1 MNTTIA
7 KKRINQVLRID
18 SIDSTDS
25 DFLATH
31 VPFRN
36 IVVSTKSGDQLEQ
49 SSKSEEEI
57 YKDIFNNEAT
67 KNEHQ
72 FVIVEGSS
80 GAGKSHFIRWLYA
93 MLSTKEE
100 KDDVVLLIR
109 RSDNTLKGTIRQLLE
124 IKEVKEISNKEAY
137 ERLVKA
143 NQAITE
149 GKFKSTIYHQFI
161 VEIEND
167 TNEVLGNIKRK
178 KLIALLNNSTFQER
192 LMAPGG
198 PIDRIYS
205 KITSSSG
212 VDLDLIAQFS
222 KADLTLDIDF
232 INQLDDADR
241 KAQDF
246 ANSLMEGDDEEFIQK
261 ITDYMNSFV
270 ETVIQTS
277 AGIEPGDFQQIFK
290 EIRQELKRKGKD
302 LILLVEDITS
312 FTGVNQALL
321 NALVTGHTGS
331 NAVDNLCKLIS
342 VVGTTTQYYNQFR
355 DNYRDRITKQITI
368 NDGVIGENKSDL
380 VQFVAKYLNAIS
392 LDSSSL
398 ETWVK
403 NGAYSEDMPVHEDK
417 EHDHWDKFKLASGK
431 QISLFPFTQNAIIN
445 LYNAMSNYKTPRYI
459 LRDIVEPAVN
469 EVLHDK
475 SSFPKFC
482 IGWRSSISEPV
493 ENKIASIVQSLP
505 INPEIKADYRKRLV
519 TFISFWTDKTLD
531 VTDNGC
537 VAGIKT
543 KIFFELDFADFI
555 TRLTNTAT
563 VKKASEPKPPVST
576 TAASASPSPAS
587 PLSISP
593 ASTINIT
600 DEIPVEPVTP
610 VQPVKAV
617 IKEQPVIDPKAQ
629 KEYNDFKSNVMAWH
643 HDGGNLL
650 KFHRI
655 RDVIIDFV
663 FDSINWQQEGVPLDS
678 IYKFKNAAGTVVK
691 LLGFE
696 RQDQA
701 LDKCL
706 IVFPATYETY
716 QLLLCFGKW
725 LHLGNKSWNFPDSA
739 SAIYFATSWLQRNK
753 ERFVTTVK
761 NLDKGNSIPAYVK
774 AAMIQK
780 VYKHIINGVIGNVKL
795 NQLGDE
801 TFLNADTPK
810 NETFKFSA
818 GHSQAWYDLQR
829 YIYNE
834 SVSTEAY
841 TASVRYFNLIQG
853 VMINSDNF
861 MLNYTLYQSA
871 LKEIRKSG
879 YKIEEADFNETENK
893 VKEKRE
899 IIEFTISVLSK
910 IHRVVQE
917 ETELARS
924 TAMEILSFFE
934 NIDIEDELEASDI
947 RDLINDIQCFYS
959 RCFSVGVNI
968 SIVDDAKLK
977 KLKESAS
984 DIAKAMLILQ
994 KDFSYEEDISVLYAF
1009 SSNPIG
1015 AVKPLLD
1022 MLRKA
1027 SGDIDTVFDQK
1038 KNEKESLTRKGN
1050 WNDSVDPRFKERQD
1064 AFDSLLAELKEV

>member
-1 MNTTIA
+1 MNTAIA
-7 KKRINQVLRID
+7 KRRISQVLRVD

-31 VPFRN
+31 VPFRK
-36 IVVSTKSGDQLEQ
+36 IVVATKSGDQFEETY
-49 SSKSEEEI
+49 KSEEDI
-57 YKDIFNNEAT
+57 YRDIFNNDLT
-67 KNEHQ
+67 RNEHQ

-93 MLSTKEE
+93 MLSAKEE
-100 KDDVVLLIR
+100 NDDVVLLIR

-149 GKFKSTIYHQFI
+149 SKFKSTIYHQFI

-167 TNEVLGNIKRK
+167 TSEVLGNIKRK

-192 LMAPGG
+192 LMAAGG

-212 VDLDLIAQFS
+212 VDLDLIAQFY

-246 ANSLMEGDDEEFIQK
+246 ANSLMEGDDDEFIEK
-261 ITDYMNSFV
+261 ITAYMNSFV

-290 EIRQELKRKGKD
+290 EIRQEIKRKGKN

-392 LDSSSL
+392 LDSETL
-398 ETWVK
+398 DTWVK

-417 EHDHWDKFKLASGK
+417 DHDHWDKFKLASGK
-431 QISLFPFTQNAIIN
+431 QISLFPFTQNAVIN
-445 LYNAMSNYKTPRYI
+445 LYEAMSDHKTPRYI

-469 EVLHDK
+469 EVLHDI

-482 IGWRSSISEPV
+482 LGWHSSLPESV
-493 ENKIASIVQSLP
+493 ENRIGNIVQSTQIAQEL
-505 INPEIKADYRKRLV
+505 KADYRKRLV
-519 TFISFWTDKTLD
+519 AFMSFWTNKTLD
-531 VTDNGC
+531 VTSNGC
-537 VAGIKT
+537 IAGIKT
-543 KIFFELDFADFI
+543 KIFFELDFGEFVSK
-555 TRLTNTAT
+555 LTSTAT
-563 VKKASEPKPPVST
+563 VRKVADPVPDSDKT
-576 TAASASPSPAS
+576 SVSQPT
-587 PLSISP
+587 
-593 ASTINIT
+593 N
-600 DEIPVEPVTP
+600 DEVVEVTVEPV
-610 VQPVKAV
+610 QPFKPIV
-617 IKEQPVIDPKAQ
+617 KEQPKIDPKNQ
-629 KEYNDFKSNVMAWH
+629 KDYDSFRANVISWH
-643 HDGGNLL
+643 RDGGNLIR
-650 KFHRI
+650 FVPI
-655 RDVIIDFV
+655 RDQISNFV
-663 FDSINWQQEGVPLDS
+663 YDAINWQQEGIPLDS
-678 IYKFKNAAGTVVK
+678 KNRFKDSIGGRLV
-691 LLGFE
+691 GFE

-701 LDKCL
+701 LDRCI
-706 IVFPATYETY
+706 IVFEDTDETY

-725 LHLGNKSWNFPDSA
+725 LYLGNKSWNFPDSA
-739 SAIYFATSWLQRNK
+739 SAVYFATSWLQRNK
-753 ERFVTTVK
+753 DKFVSVIK
-761 NLDKGNSIPAYVK
+761 NVDKGSAVPAYIK
-774 AAMIQK
+774 AAMIEK
-780 VYKHIINGVIGNVKL
+780 VYKLIINGRIGETKL

-801 TFLNADTPK
+801 IFLNTDTPK
-810 NETFKFSA
+810 NDSYEFSA
-818 GHSQAWYDLQR
+818 GHSQAWYELHQFIFNDPKTPD
-829 YIYNE
+829 
-834 SVSTEAY
+834 SY

-853 VMINSDNF
+853 VTINTDNYV
-861 MLNYTLYQSA
+861 LNYSLYQAA
-871 LKEIRKSG
+871 LKEVHKSG
-879 YKIEEADFNETENK
+879 YVLDENDINDTEK
-893 VKEKRE
+893 AVKDKRE
-899 IIEFTISVLSK
+899 IFELAQKVLSK
-910 IHRVVQE
+910 VHRVVEE
-917 ETELARS
+917 ETALARKN
-924 TAMEILSFFE
+924 AVDILDYFE

-947 RDLINDIQCFYS
+947 RDLVNEIQSFYQ
-959 RCFSVGVNI
+959 RCFAVGINI
-968 SIVDDAKLK
+968 SIIDDAQIK
-977 KLKESAS
+977 KIKDSAS
-984 DIAKAMLILQ
+984 AIAKAMLILQ
-994 KDFSYEEDISVLYAF
+994 KDYSGEDDISVLYAF

-1015 AVKPLLD
+1015 VVLPFLE

-1027 SGDIDTVFDQK
+1027 NKDIDTAYEQMQ
-1038 KNEKESLTRKGN
+1038 NEKEALTRKGI
-1050 WNDSVDPRFKERQD
+1050 WNDNIDERFGQQQE
-1064 AFDSLLAELKEV
+1064 AFEVLCTEMQEV

>member
-1 MNTTIA
+1 MNTAIA
-7 KKRINQVLRID
+7 KKRISQVLRVD

-31 VPFRN
+31 VPFRK
-36 IVVSTKSGDQLEQ
+36 IVVATKSGDQFEE
-49 SSKSEEEI
+49 SYKSEEDI
-57 YKDIFNNEAT
+57 YRDIFNNNLT
-67 KNEHQ
+67 RNEHQ

-93 MLSTKEE
+93 MLSAKEE

-149 GKFKSTIYHQFI
+149 SKFKSTIYHQFI

-167 TNEVLGNIKRK
+167 TSEVLGNIKRK
-178 KLIALLNNSTFQER
+178 KLIALLNNSAFQER
-192 LMAPGG
+192 LMAAGG

-246 ANSLMEGDDEEFIQK
+246 ANSLMEGDDDEFIEK
-261 ITDYMNSFV
+261 ITAYMNSFV

-290 EIRQELKRKGKD
+290 EIRQEIKRKGKN

-392 LDSSSL
+392 LDSETL
-398 ETWVK
+398 DTWVK

-417 EHDHWDKFKLASGK
+417 DHDHWDKFKLASGK
-431 QISLFPFTQNAIIN
+431 QISLFPFTQNAVIN
-445 LYNAMSNYKTPRYI
+445 LYEAMSDHKTPRYI

-469 EVLHDK
+469 EVLHDI

-482 IGWRSSISEPV
+482 LGWHSSLPESV
-493 ENKIASIVQSLP
+493 ENRIGNIVQSTQIAQEL
-505 INPEIKADYRKRLV
+505 KADYRKRLV
-519 TFISFWTDKTLD
+519 AFMSFWTNKTLD
-531 VTDNGC
+531 VTSNGC
-537 VAGIKT
+537 IAGIKT
-543 KIFFELDFADFI
+543 KIFFELDFGEFVSKL
-555 TRLTNTAT
+555 TRTAT
-563 VKKASEPKPPVST
+563 VRKVADPVPVPDKTSVSQPT
-576 TAASASPSPAS
+576 
-587 PLSISP
+587 
-593 ASTINIT
+593 N
-600 DEIPVEPVTP
+600 DEVVEVTVEP
-610 VQPVKAV
+610 VQPVKPIV
-617 IKEQPVIDPKAQ
+617 KEQPKIDPKNQ
-629 KEYNDFKSNVMAWH
+629 KDYDSFRANVISWH
-643 HDGGNLL
+643 RDGGNLIR
-650 KFHRI
+650 FVPI
-655 RDVIIDFV
+655 RDQISNFV
-663 FDSINWQQEGVPLDS
+663 YDAINWQQEGIPLDS
-678 IYKFKNAAGTVVK
+678 RNRFKDSIGGRLV
-691 LLGFE
+691 GFE

-701 LDKCL
+701 LDRC
-706 IVFPATYETY
+706 IVVFEDTDETY

-725 LHLGNKSWNFPDSA
+725 LYLGNKSWNFPDSA

-753 ERFVTTVK
+753 DKFVNAIRNV
-761 NLDKGNSIPAYVK
+761 DKGSAVPAYIK
-774 AAMIQK
+774 AAMIEK
-780 VYKHIINGVIGNVKL
+780 VYKLIINGRIGETKL
-795 NQLGDE
+795 NQLGDDV
-801 TFLNADTPK
+801 FLSTDTPK
-810 NETFKFSA
+810 NSSYEFST
-818 GHSQAWYDLQR
+818 GHSQAWYELHQF
-829 YIYNE
+829 IYNDTKTPD
-834 SVSTEAY
+834 SY

-853 VMINSDNF
+853 VTINTDNYV
-861 MLNYTLYQSA
+861 LNYPLYQAA
-871 LKEIRKSG
+871 LKEVRKSG
-879 YKIEEADFNETENK
+879 YVLDENDINDTEK
-893 VKEKRE
+893 AVKDKRE
-899 IIEFTISVLSK
+899 IFELAQKVLSK
-910 IHRVVQE
+910 VHRVVEE
-917 ETELARS
+917 ETALARKN
-924 TAMEILSFFE
+924 AVDILSYFE

-947 RDLINDIQCFYS
+947 RDLINEIQNFYQ
-959 RCFSVGVNI
+959 RCFAVGINI
-968 SIVDDAKLK
+968 SIIDDVQIK
-977 KLKESAS
+977 KIKDSAS
-984 DIAKAMLILQ
+984 ALAKAMLILQ
-994 KDFSYEEDISVLYAF
+994 KDYSGEDDISVLYAF

-1015 AVKPLLD
+1015 VVLPFLE

-1027 SGDIDTVFDQK
+1027 NKDIDTVYEQMQ
-1038 KNEKESLTRKGN
+1038 NEKEALTRKGI
-1050 WNDSVDPRFKERQD
+1050 WNDNIDERFGQQQE
-1064 AFDSLLAELKEV
+1064 AFEVLCTEMQEV

>member
-1 MNTTIA
+1 MNTAIA
-7 KKRINQVLRID
+7 KKRISQVLRID

-31 VPFRN
+31 VPFRK
-36 IVVSTKSGDQLEQ
+36 IVVATKSGNQFDETY
-49 SSKSEEEI
+49 KSEEDI
-57 YKDIFNNEAT
+57 YRDIFNNELT
-67 KNEHQ
+67 RNDHQ

-93 MLSTKEE
+93 MLSAKEE

-149 GKFKSTIYHQFI
+149 SKFKSTIYHQFI

-167 TNEVLGNIKRK
+167 TSEVLGNIKRK

-192 LMAPGG
+192 LMAAGG

-205 KITSSSG
+205 KITSSSS

-222 KADLTLDIDF
+222 QADLTLDIDF

-246 ANSLMEGDDEEFIQK
+246 ANSLMEGDDDEFIEK
-261 ITDYMNSFV
+261 ITTYMNSFV

-290 EIRQELKRKGKD
+290 EIRQEIKRKGKN

-392 LDSSSL
+392 LDSETL
-398 ETWVK
+398 DTWVK

-417 EHDHWDKFKLASGK
+417 DHDHWDKFKLASGK
-431 QISLFPFTQNAIIN
+431 QISLFPFTQNAVIN
-445 LYNAMSNYKTPRYI
+445 LYEAMSEHKTPRYI

-469 EVLHDK
+469 EVLHDI

-482 IGWRSSISEPV
+482 LGWHSSLPESIENRIG
-493 ENKIASIVQSLP
+493 NIVQSTQ
-505 INPEIKADYRKRLV
+505 IAPELKADYRKRLV
-519 TFISFWTDKTLD
+519 AFMSFWTNKTLD
-531 VTDNGC
+531 VTSNGC
-537 VAGIKT
+537 IAGIKT
-543 KIFFELDFADFI
+543 KIFFELDFGEFVSK
-555 TRLTNTAT
+555 LTSTAT
-563 VKKASEPKPPVST
+563 VKKVPEPTSVSVK
-576 TAASASPSPAS
+576 ASPAQTPV
-587 PLSISP
+587 
-593 ASTINIT
+593 NEVV
-600 DEIPVEPVTP
+600 EIVVEPEIP
-610 VQPVKAV
+610 VQPVKPIV
-617 IKEQPVIDPKAQ
+617 KEQPKIDPKNQ
-629 KEYNDFKSNVMAWH
+629 KDYDSFRANVIAWH
-643 HDGGNLL
+643 RDGGNLIR
-650 KFHRI
+650 FVPI
-655 RDVIIDFV
+655 RDQISNFV
-663 FDSINWQQEGVPLDS
+663 YDAINWQQEGIPLDS
-678 IYKFKNAAGTVVK
+678 RNRFKDSIGGRLV
-691 LLGFE
+691 GFE

-701 LDKCL
+701 LDRC
-706 IVFPATYETY
+706 IVVFEDIDETY

-725 LHLGNKSWNFPDSA
+725 LYLGNKSWNFPDSA
-739 SAIYFATSWLQRNK
+739 SAVYFATSWLQRNK
-753 ERFVTTVK
+753 VKFVNAIK
-761 NLDKGNSIPAYVK
+761 NVDKGAAVPAYIK
-774 AAMIQK
+774 AAMIEK
-780 VYKHIINGVIGNVKL
+780 VYKLILNGRIGETRL
-795 NQLGDE
+795 NHLGDE
-801 TFLNADTPK
+801 TFLSIDTPK
-810 NETFKFSA
+810 NGTFEFSQ
-818 GHSQAWYDLQR
+818 GHSQAWYELHQFM
-829 YIYNE
+829 YNE
-834 SVSTEAY
+834 PKAPDSY

-853 VMINSDNF
+853 VTINTDNYV
-861 MLNYTLYQSA
+861 LNYPLYQAA

-879 YKIEEADFNETENK
+879 YVLDDEDINDTEK
-893 VKEKRE
+893 AVKDKRE
-899 IIEFTISVLSK
+899 IFELAQKVLAK
-910 IHRVVQE
+910 VHRVVEE
-917 ETELARS
+917 ETALARKN
-924 TAMEILSFFE
+924 AVDILSYFE

-947 RDLINDIQCFYS
+947 RDLINDIQGFYQ
-959 RCFSVGVNI
+959 RCFAVGINI
-968 SIVDDAKLK
+968 SIIDDAKLK
-977 KLKESAS
+977 KLKDSAS
-984 DIAKAMLILQ
+984 DIANAMLVLQ
-994 KDFSYEEDISVLYAF
+994 KDYSDEDDISVLYAF

-1015 AVKPLLD
+1015 VVLPFLE
-1022 MLRKA
+1022 MLKKA
-1027 SGDIDTVFDQK
+1027 NKDIETAYDQMN
-1038 KNEKESLTRKGN
+1038 NEKETLTRKGN
-1050 WNDSVDPRFKERQD
+1050 WNDNVDPRFEQQQE
-1064 AFDSLLAELKEV
+1064 AFDSLYAELKEV

>member
-1 MNTTIA
+1 MNTAIA
-7 KKRINQVLRID
+7 KKRISQVLRVD

-31 VPFRN
+31 VPFRK
-36 IVVSTKSGDQLEQ
+36 IVVATKSGDQFEE
-49 SSKSEEEI
+49 SYKSEEDI
-57 YKDIFNNEAT
+57 YRDIFNNDLT
-67 KNEHQ
+67 RNEHQ

-93 MLSTKEE
+93 MLSAKEE

-149 GKFKSTIYHQFI
+149 SKFKSTIYHQFI

-167 TNEVLGNIKRK
+167 TSEVLGNIKRK
-178 KLIALLNNSTFQER
+178 KLIALLNNSVFQER
-192 LMAPGG
+192 LMATGG

-246 ANSLMEGDDEEFIQK
+246 ANSLMEGDDDEFIEK
-261 ITDYMNSFV
+261 ITAYMNSFV

-290 EIRQELKRKGKD
+290 EIRQEIKRKGKN

-392 LDSSSL
+392 LDSETL
-398 ETWVK
+398 DTWVK

-417 EHDHWDKFKLASGK
+417 DHDHWDKFKLASGK
-431 QISLFPFTQNAIIN
+431 QISLFPFTQNAVIN
-445 LYNAMSNYKTPRYI
+445 LYEAMSDHKTPRYI

-469 EVLHDK
+469 EVLHDI

-482 IGWRSSISEPV
+482 LGWHSSLPESV
-493 ENKIASIVQSLP
+493 ENRIGNIVQSTQIAQEL
-505 INPEIKADYRKRLV
+505 KADYRKRLV
-519 TFISFWTDKTLD
+519 AFMSFWTNKTLD
-531 VTDNGC
+531 VTSNGC
-537 VAGIKT
+537 IAGIKT
-543 KIFFELDFADFI
+543 KIFFELDFGEFVSK
-555 TRLTNTAT
+555 LTSTAT
-563 VKKASEPKPPVST
+563 VRKVVDPVPVPNKTSVSQPT
-576 TAASASPSPAS
+576 
-587 PLSISP
+587 
-593 ASTINIT
+593 N
-600 DEIPVEPVTP
+600 DEVVEVTVEPV
-610 VQPVKAV
+610 QPFKPIV
-617 IKEQPVIDPKAQ
+617 KEQPKIDPKNQ
-629 KEYNDFKSNVMAWH
+629 KDYDSFRANVISWH
-643 HDGGNLL
+643 RDGGNLIR
-650 KFHRI
+650 FVPI
-655 RDVIIDFV
+655 RDQISNFV
-663 FDSINWQQEGVPLDS
+663 YDAINWQQEGIPLDS
-678 IYKFKNAAGTVVK
+678 RNRFKDSIGGRLV
-691 LLGFE
+691 GFE

-701 LDKCL
+701 LDRC
-706 IVFPATYETY
+706 IVVFEDTDETY

-725 LHLGNKSWNFPDSA
+725 LYLGNKSWNFPDSA

-753 ERFVTTVK
+753 DKFVNAIRNV
-761 NLDKGNSIPAYVK
+761 DKGSAVPAYIK
-774 AAMIQK
+774 AAMIEK
-780 VYKHIINGVIGNVKL
+780 VYKLIINGRIGETKL
-795 NQLGDE
+795 NQLGDDV
-801 TFLNADTPK
+801 FLSTDTPK
-810 NETFKFSA
+810 NSSYEFST
-818 GHSQAWYDLQR
+818 GHSQAWYELHQF
-829 YIYNE
+829 IYNDTKTPD
-834 SVSTEAY
+834 SY

-853 VMINSDNF
+853 VTINTDNYV
-861 MLNYTLYQSA
+861 LNYPLYQAA
-871 LKEIRKSG
+871 LKEVRKSG
-879 YKIEEADFNETENK
+879 YVLDENDINDTEK
-893 VKEKRE
+893 AVKDKRE
-899 IIEFTISVLSK
+899 IFELAQKVLSK
-910 IHRVVQE
+910 VHRVVEE
-917 ETELARS
+917 ETALARKN
-924 TAMEILSFFE
+924 AVDILSYFE

-947 RDLINDIQCFYS
+947 RDLINEIQNFYQ
-959 RCFSVGVNI
+959 RCFAVGINI
-968 SIVDDAKLK
+968 SIIDDVQIK
-977 KLKESAS
+977 KIKDSAS
-984 DIAKAMLILQ
+984 AIAKAMLILQ
-994 KDFSYEEDISVLYAF
+994 KDYSGEDDISVLYAF

-1015 AVKPLLD
+1015 VVLPFLE
-1022 MLRKA
+1022 MLKKA
-1027 SGDIDTVFDQK
+1027 NKDIETAYDQMN
-1038 KNEKESLTRKGN
+1038 NETETLTRKGN
-1050 WNDSVDPRFKERQD
+1050 WNDNVDPRFEQQQE
-1064 AFDSLLAELKEV
+1064 AFDSLYAELKEV

>member
-1 MNTTIA
+1 MNTAIA
-7 KKRINQVLRID
+7 KKRISQVLRVD
-18 SIDSTDS
+18 SIDCTDS

-31 VPFRN
+31 VPFRK
-36 IVVSTKSGDQLEQ
+36 IVVATKSGDQFEE
-49 SSKSEEEI
+49 SYKSEEDI
-57 YKDIFNNEAT
+57 YRDIFNNDLT
-67 KNEHQ
+67 RNEHQ

-93 MLSTKEE
+93 MLSAKEE

-149 GKFKSTIYHQFI
+149 SKFKSTIYHQFI

-167 TNEVLGNIKRK
+167 TSEVLGNIKRK
-178 KLIALLNNSTFQER
+178 KLIALLNNSAFQER
-192 LMAPGG
+192 LMAAGG

-246 ANSLMEGDDEEFIQK
+246 ANSLMEGDDDEFIEK
-261 ITDYMNSFV
+261 ITAYMNSFV

-290 EIRQELKRKGKD
+290 EIRQEIKRKGKN

-368 NDGVIGENKSDL
+368 NDGIIGENKSDL

-392 LDSSSL
+392 LDSETL
-398 ETWVK
+398 DTWVK

-417 EHDHWDKFKLASGK
+417 DHDHWDKFKLASGK
-431 QISLFPFTQNAIIN
+431 QISLFPFTQNAVIN
-445 LYNAMSNYKTPRYI
+445 LYEAMSDHKTPRYI

-469 EVLHDK
+469 EVLHDI

-482 IGWRSSISEPV
+482 LGWHSSLPESV
-493 ENKIASIVQSLP
+493 ENRIGNIVQSTQIAQEL
-505 INPEIKADYRKRLV
+505 KADYRKRLV
-519 TFISFWTDKTLD
+519 AFMSFWTNKTLD
-531 VTDNGC
+531 VTSNSC
-537 VAGIKT
+537 IAGIKT
-543 KIFFELDFADFI
+543 KIFFELDFGEFVSK
-555 TRLTNTAT
+555 LTSTAT
-563 VKKASEPKPPVST
+563 VRKVADPVPVPDKTSVSQPT
-576 TAASASPSPAS
+576 
-587 PLSISP
+587 
-593 ASTINIT
+593 N
-600 DEIPVEPVTP
+600 DEVVEVTVEPV
-610 VQPVKAV
+610 QPFKPIV
-617 IKEQPVIDPKAQ
+617 KEQPKIDPKNQ
-629 KEYNDFKSNVMAWH
+629 KDYDSFRANVISWH
-643 HDGGNLL
+643 RDGGNLIR
-650 KFHRI
+650 FVPI
-655 RDVIIDFV
+655 RDQISNFV
-663 FDSINWQQEGVPLDS
+663 YDAINWQQEGIPLDS
-678 IYKFKNAAGTVVK
+678 RNRFKESIGGRLV
-691 LLGFE
+691 GFE

-701 LDKCL
+701 LDRC
-706 IVFPATYETY
+706 IVVFEDTDETY

-725 LHLGNKSWNFPDSA
+725 LYLGNKSWNFPDSA

-753 ERFVTTVK
+753 DKFVNAIRNV
-761 NLDKGNSIPAYVK
+761 DKGSAVPAYIK
-774 AAMIQK
+774 AAMIEK
-780 VYKHIINGVIGNVKL
+780 VYKLIINGRIGETKL
-795 NQLGDE
+795 NQLGDDV
-801 TFLNADTPK
+801 FLSTDTPK
-810 NETFKFSA
+810 NSSYEFST
-818 GHSQAWYDLQR
+818 GHSQAWYELHQF
-829 YIYNE
+829 IYNDTKTPD
-834 SVSTEAY
+834 SY

-853 VMINSDNF
+853 VTINTDNYV
-861 MLNYTLYQSA
+861 LNYPLYQAA
-871 LKEIRKSG
+871 LKEVRKSG
-879 YKIEEADFNETENK
+879 YVLDENDINDTEK
-893 VKEKRE
+893 AVKDKRE
-899 IIEFTISVLSK
+899 IFELAQKVLSK
-910 IHRVVQE
+910 VHRVVEE
-917 ETELARS
+917 ETALARKN
-924 TAMEILSFFE
+924 AVDILSYFE

-947 RDLINDIQCFYS
+947 RDIINEIQSFYQ
-959 RCFSVGVNI
+959 RCFAVGINI
-968 SIVDDAKLK
+968 SIIDDAQIK
-977 KLKESAS
+977 KIKDSAS
-984 DIAKAMLILQ
+984 AIAKAMLILQ
-994 KDFSYEEDISVLYAF
+994 KDYSDEDDISVLYAF

-1015 AVKPLLD
+1015 VVLPFLE

-1027 SGDIDTVFDQK
+1027 NKDIDTAYEQMQ
-1038 KNEKESLTRKGN
+1038 NEKESLTRKGN
-1050 WNDSVDPRFKERQD
+1050 WNDNVDPRFEQQQE
-1064 AFDSLLAELKEV
+1064 AFEALYAEIKEV

>member
-1 MNTTIA
+1 MNTAIA
-7 KKRINQVLRID
+7 KKRISQVLRVD

-31 VPFRN
+31 VPFRK
-36 IVVSTKSGDQLEQ
+36 IVVATKSGDQFEE
-49 SSKSEEEI
+49 SYKSEEDI
-57 YKDIFNNEAT
+57 YRDIFNNNLT
-67 KNEHQ
+67 RNEHQ

-93 MLSTKEE
+93 MLSAKEE

-149 GKFKSTIYHQFI
+149 SKFKSTIYHQFI

-167 TNEVLGNIKRK
+167 TSEVLGNIKRK
-178 KLIALLNNSTFQER
+178 KLIALLNNSAFQER
-192 LMAPGG
+192 LMAAGG

-246 ANSLMEGDDEEFIQK
+246 ANSLMEGDDDEFIEK
-261 ITDYMNSFV
+261 ITAYMNSFV

-290 EIRQELKRKGKD
+290 EIRQEIKRKGKN

-392 LDSSSL
+392 LDSETL
-398 ETWVK
+398 DTWVK

-417 EHDHWDKFKLASGK
+417 DHDHWDKFKLASGK
-431 QISLFPFTQNAIIN
+431 QISLFPFTQNAVIN
-445 LYNAMSNYKTPRYI
+445 LYEAMSDHKTPRYI

-469 EVLHDK
+469 EVLHDI

-482 IGWRSSISEPV
+482 LGWHSSLPESV
-493 ENKIASIVQSLP
+493 ENRIGNIVQSTQIAQEL
-505 INPEIKADYRKRLV
+505 KADYRKRLV
-519 TFISFWTDKTLD
+519 AFMSFWTNKTLD
-531 VTDNGC
+531 VTSNGC
-537 VAGIKT
+537 IAGIKT
-543 KIFFELDFADFI
+543 KIFFELDFGEFVSKL
-555 TRLTNTAT
+555 TRTAT
-563 VKKASEPKPPVST
+563 IRKVADPVPVPDKTSV
-576 TAASASPSPAS
+576 SQPM
-587 PLSISP
+587 
-593 ASTINIT
+593 N
-600 DEIPVEPVTP
+600 DEVVEVTVEP
-610 VQPVKAV
+610 VQPVKPIV
-617 IKEQPVIDPKAQ
+617 KEQPKIDPKNQ
-629 KEYNDFKSNVMAWH
+629 KDYDSFRANVISWH
-643 HDGGNLL
+643 RDGGNLIR
-650 KFHRI
+650 FVPI
-655 RDVIIDFV
+655 RDQISNFV
-663 FDSINWQQEGVPLDS
+663 YDAINWQQEGIPLDS
-678 IYKFKNAAGTVVK
+678 RNRFKDSIGGRLV
-691 LLGFE
+691 GFE

-701 LDKCL
+701 LDRC
-706 IVFPATYETY
+706 IVVFEDTEETY

-725 LHLGNKSWNFPDSA
+725 LYLGNKSWNFPDSA

-753 ERFVTTVK
+753 DKFVNAIRNV
-761 NLDKGNSIPAYVK
+761 DKGSAVPAYIK
-774 AAMIQK
+774 AAMIEK
-780 VYKHIINGVIGNVKL
+780 VYKLIINGRIGETKL
-795 NQLGDE
+795 NQLGDDV
-801 TFLNADTPK
+801 FLSTDTPK
-810 NETFKFSA
+810 NSSYEFST
-818 GHSQAWYDLQR
+818 GHSQAWYELHQF
-829 YIYNE
+829 IYNDTKTPD
-834 SVSTEAY
+834 SY

-853 VMINSDNF
+853 VTINTDNYV
-861 MLNYTLYQSA
+861 LNYPLYQAA
-871 LKEIRKSG
+871 LKEVRKSG
-879 YKIEEADFNETENK
+879 YVLDENDINNTEK
-893 VKEKRE
+893 AVKDKRE
-899 IIEFTISVLSK
+899 IFELAQKVLSK
-910 IHRVVQE
+910 VHRVVEE
-917 ETELARS
+917 ETALARKN
-924 TAMEILSFFE
+924 AVDILSYFE

-947 RDLINDIQCFYS
+947 RDLINEIQNFYQ
-959 RCFSVGVNI
+959 RCFAVGINI
-968 SIVDDAKLK
+968 SIIDDVQIK
-977 KLKESAS
+977 KIKDSAS
-984 DIAKAMLILQ
+984 ALAKAMLILQ
-994 KDFSYEEDISVLYAF
+994 KDYSGEDDISVLYAF

-1015 AVKPLLD
+1015 VVLPFLE

-1027 SGDIDTVFDQK
+1027 NKDIDTAYEQMQ
-1038 KNEKESLTRKGN
+1038 NEKEALTRKGI
-1050 WNDSVDPRFKERQD
+1050 WNDNIDERFGQQQE
-1064 AFDSLLAELKEV
+1064 AFEVLCTEMQEV

>member
-1 MNTTIA
+1 MNTAIA
-7 KKRINQVLRID
+7 KKRVSQVLRID

-31 VPFRN
+31 VPFRK
-36 IVVSTKSGDQLEQ
+36 IVVGTNSGDKFEEAY
-49 SSKSEEEI
+49 KSEEDI
-57 YKDIFNNEAT
+57 FKDIFNNELT
-67 KNEHQ
+67 HNEHQ

-80 GAGKSHFIRWLYA
+80 GAGKSHFIRWIYA
-93 MLSTKEE
+93 MLSAKEE
-100 KDDVVLLIR
+100 DEDVVLLIR

-149 GKFKSTIYHQFI
+149 SKFKSTIYHQFI

-167 TNEVLGNIKRK
+167 TSEVLGNIKRK

-192 LMAPGG
+192 LMAAGG

-205 KITSSSG
+205 KITNSSS
-212 VDLDLIAQFS
+212 VDLDVIAQFS

-232 INQLDDADR
+232 INQLEDADR

-290 EIRQELKRKGKD
+290 EIRQELKRKGKN

-368 NDGVIGENKSDL
+368 HDGVIGDNKSDL
-380 VQFVAKYLNAIS
+380 IQFVAKYLNAIS
-392 LDSSSL
+392 LSSEDL
-398 ETWVK
+398 DEWVR
-403 NGAYSEDMPVHEDK
+403 NGAYSEDMPVHEDS
-417 EHDHWDKFKLASGK
+417 EHNHWDKFKLASGK

-445 LYNAMSNYKTPRYI
+445 LYDAMSDHKTPRYI

-469 EVLHDK
+469 EALHDI

-482 IGWRSSISEPV
+482 LGWRSSLPESV
-493 ENKIASIVQSLP
+493 ENRIGNIVQSTQ
-505 INPEIKADYRKRLV
+505 IAQEQKADYRKRLV
-519 TFISFWTDKTLD
+519 AFMSFWTDKTLD
-531 VTDNGC
+531 VTSNGC
-537 VAGIKT
+537 IAGINT
-543 KIFFELDFADFI
+543 KIFFELDFGDFVSK
-555 TRLTNTAT
+555 LSSTAT
-563 VKKASEPKPPVST
+563 VKNVKVP
-576 TAASASPSPAS
+576 
-587 PLSISP
+587 
-593 ASTINIT
+593 
-600 DEIPVEPVTP
+600 TP
-610 VQPVKAV
+610 VQCKTSPAQTTDNGAV
-617 IKEQPVIDPKAQ
+617 EVTIEPEPKIQPSKTIVKEQPKIDPKNQ
-629 KEYNDFKSNVMAWH
+629 KEYDSFRANVIAWH
-643 HDGGNLL
+643 RDGGNLL

-678 IYKFKNAAGTVVK
+678 IVKFKNAAGTVVK

-701 LDKCL
+701 LNKCL

-753 ERFVTTVK
+753 EQFVATVK
-761 NLDKGNSIPAYVK
+761 NIDKGNIIPAYVK
-774 AAMIQK
+774 AAMVQQ
-780 VYKHIINGVIGNVKL
+780 VYKLIINGRIGNVKL
-795 NQLGDE
+795 SQLGDE

-810 NETFKFSA
+810 NSTFEFST
-818 GHSQAWYDLQR
+818 GHSQAWYDLHNF
-829 YIYNE
+829 IYNE
-834 SVSTEAY
+834 DVSAEAY

-853 VMINSDNF
+853 LVINTGSYV
-861 MLNYTLYQSA
+861 LNYTLYQAA
-871 LKEIRKSG
+871 LKEIHRSG
-879 YKIEEADFNETENK
+879 YVLNDNDLNDTEK
-893 VKEKRE
+893 AVKDKRE
-899 IIEFTISVLSK
+899 IFELAQK
-910 IHRVVQE
+910 ILAKVHRVAE
-917 ETELARS
+917 EESALARQ
-924 TAMEILSFFE
+924 TAVNILQFFD
-934 NIDIEDELEASDI
+934 NIDIDDELEASDI
-947 RDLINDIQCFYS
+947 RNLINEIYDFYQKAYAT
-959 RCFSVGVNI
+959 GINI
-968 SIVDDAKLK
+968 GIIEKTKFDSLK
-977 KLKESAS
+977 NAAY
-984 DIAKAMLILQ
+984 DIAKAMVILQ
-994 KDFSYEEDISVLYAF
+994 KDYSDEEDISVLYAF

-1015 AVKPLLD
+1015 TVLPFLE

-1027 SGDIDTVFDQK
+1027 DKDISTAHEQMRS
-1038 KNEKESLTRKGN
+1038 EKEALTRKGSWSDN
-1050 WNDSVDPRFKERQD
+1050 IDPRFEQQQEV
-1064 AFDSLLAELKEV
+1064 FETLLSELKEV

>member
-1 MNTTIA
+1 MNTAIA
-7 KKRINQVLRID
+7 KKRISQVLRVD

-31 VPFRN
+31 VPFRK
-36 IVVSTKSGDQLEQ
+36 IVVATKSGDQFEE
-49 SSKSEEEI
+49 SYKSEEDI
-57 YKDIFNNEAT
+57 YRDIFNNDLT
-67 KNEHQ
+67 RNEHQ

-93 MLSTKEE
+93 MLSAKEE

-149 GKFKSTIYHQFI
+149 SKFKSTIYHQFI

-167 TNEVLGNIKRK
+167 TSEVLGNIKRK
-178 KLIALLNNSTFQER
+178 KLIALLNNSAFQER
-192 LMAPGG
+192 LMAAGG

-246 ANSLMEGDDEEFIQK
+246 ANSLMEGDDDEFIEK
-261 ITDYMNSFV
+261 ITAYMNSFV

-290 EIRQELKRKGKD
+290 EIRQEIKRKGKN

-392 LDSSSL
+392 LDSETL
-398 ETWVK
+398 DTWVK

-417 EHDHWDKFKLASGK
+417 DHDHWDKFKLASGK
-431 QISLFPFTQNAIIN
+431 QISLFPFTQNAVIN
-445 LYNAMSNYKTPRYI
+445 LYEAMSDHKTPRYI

-469 EVLHDK
+469 EVLHDI

-482 IGWRSSISEPV
+482 LGWHSSLPESV
-493 ENKIASIVQSLP
+493 ENRIGNIVQSTQIAQEL
-505 INPEIKADYRKRLV
+505 KADYRKRLV
-519 TFISFWTDKTLD
+519 AFMSFWTNKTLD
-531 VTDNGC
+531 VTSNGC
-537 VAGIKT
+537 IAGIKT
-543 KIFFELDFADFI
+543 KIFFELDFGEFVSK
-555 TRLTNTAT
+555 LTSTAT
-563 VKKASEPKPPVST
+563 VRKVADPVPVPDKTSVSQPT
-576 TAASASPSPAS
+576 
-587 PLSISP
+587 
-593 ASTINIT
+593 N
-600 DEIPVEPVTP
+600 DEVVEVTVEPV
-610 VQPVKAV
+610 QPFKPIV
-617 IKEQPVIDPKAQ
+617 KEQPKIDPKNQ
-629 KEYNDFKSNVMAWH
+629 KDYDSFRANVISWH
-643 HDGGNLL
+643 RDGGNLIR
-650 KFHRI
+650 FVPI
-655 RDVIIDFV
+655 RDQISNFV
-663 FDSINWQQEGVPLDS
+663 YDAINWQQEGIPLDS
-678 IYKFKNAAGTVVK
+678 RNRFKDSIGGRLV
-691 LLGFE
+691 GFE

-701 LDKCL
+701 LDRC
-706 IVFPATYETY
+706 IVVFEDTDETY

-725 LHLGNKSWNFPDSA
+725 LYLGNKSWNFPDSA

-753 ERFVTTVK
+753 DKFVNAIRNV
-761 NLDKGNSIPAYVK
+761 DKGSAVPAYIK
-774 AAMIQK
+774 AAMIEK
-780 VYKHIINGVIGNVKL
+780 VYKLIINGRIGETKL
-795 NQLGDE
+795 NQLGDDV
-801 TFLNADTPK
+801 FLSTDTPK
-810 NETFKFSA
+810 NSSYEFST
-818 GHSQAWYDLQR
+818 GHSQAWYELHQF
-829 YIYNE
+829 IYNDTKTPD
-834 SVSTEAY
+834 SY

-853 VMINSDNF
+853 VTINTDNYV
-861 MLNYTLYQSA
+861 LNYPLYQAA
-871 LKEIRKSG
+871 LKEVRKSG
-879 YKIEEADFNETENK
+879 YVLDENDINDTEK
-893 VKEKRE
+893 AVKDKRE
-899 IIEFTISVLSK
+899 IFELAQKVLSK
-910 IHRVVQE
+910 VHRVVEE
-917 ETELARS
+917 ETALARKN
-924 TAMEILSFFE
+924 AVDILSYFE

-947 RDLINDIQCFYS
+947 RDLINEIQNFYQ
-959 RCFSVGVNI
+959 RCFAVGINI
-968 SIVDDAKLK
+968 SIIDDVQIK
-977 KLKESAS
+977 KIKDSAS
-984 DIAKAMLILQ
+984 AIAKAMLILQ
-994 KDFSYEEDISVLYAF
+994 KDYSGEDDISVLYAF

-1015 AVKPLLD
+1015 IVLSFLE

-1027 SGDIDTVFDQK
+1027 NKDIDTAYEQMQ
-1038 KNEKESLTRKGN
+1038 NEKEALTRKGI
-1050 WNDSVDPRFKERQD
+1050 WNDNIDERFGQQQE
-1064 AFDSLLAELKEV
+1064 AFEVLCTEMQEV

>member
-1 MNTTIA
+1 MNTAIA
-7 KKRINQVLRID
+7 KKRISQVLRVD

-31 VPFRN
+31 VPFRK
-36 IVVSTKSGDQLEQ
+36 IVVATKSGDQFEE
-49 SSKSEEEI
+49 SYKSEEDI
-57 YKDIFNNEAT
+57 YRDIFNNDLT
-67 KNEHQ
+67 RNEHQ

-93 MLSTKEE
+93 MLSAKEE

-149 GKFKSTIYHQFI
+149 SKFKSTIYHQFI

-167 TNEVLGNIKRK
+167 TSEVLGNIKRK
-178 KLIALLNNSTFQER
+178 KLIALLNNSAFQER
-192 LMAPGG
+192 LMAAGG

-246 ANSLMEGDDEEFIQK
+246 ANSLMEGDDDEFIEK
-261 ITDYMNSFV
+261 ITAYMNSFV

-290 EIRQELKRKGKD
+290 EIRQEIKRKGKN

-392 LDSSSL
+392 LDSETL
-398 ETWVK
+398 DTWVK

-417 EHDHWDKFKLASGK
+417 DHDHWDKFKLASGK
-431 QISLFPFTQNAIIN
+431 QISLFPFTQNAVIN
-445 LYNAMSNYKTPRYI
+445 LYEAMSDHKTPRYI

-469 EVLHDK
+469 EVLHDI

-482 IGWRSSISEPV
+482 LGWHSSLPESV
-493 ENKIASIVQSLP
+493 ENRIGNIVQSTQIAQEL
-505 INPEIKADYRKRLV
+505 KADYRKRLV
-519 TFISFWTDKTLD
+519 AFMSFWTNKTLD
-531 VTDNGC
+531 VTSNGC
-537 VAGIKT
+537 IAGIKT
-543 KIFFELDFADFI
+543 KIFFELDFGEFVSK
-555 TRLTNTAT
+555 LTSTAT
-563 VKKASEPKPPVST
+563 VRKVADPVPVPDKTSVSQPT
-576 TAASASPSPAS
+576 
-587 PLSISP
+587 
-593 ASTINIT
+593 N
-600 DEIPVEPVTP
+600 DEVVEVTVEPV
-610 VQPVKAV
+610 QPFKPIV
-617 IKEQPVIDPKAQ
+617 KEQPKIDPKNQ
-629 KEYNDFKSNVMAWH
+629 KDYDSFRANVISWH
-643 HDGGNLL
+643 RDGGNLIR
-650 KFHRI
+650 FVPI
-655 RDVIIDFV
+655 RDQISNFV
-663 FDSINWQQEGVPLDS
+663 YDAINWQQEGIPLDS
-678 IYKFKNAAGTVVK
+678 RNRFKDSIGGRLV
-691 LLGFE
+691 GFE

-701 LDKCL
+701 LDRC
-706 IVFPATYETY
+706 IVVFEDTDETY

-725 LHLGNKSWNFPDSA
+725 LYLGNKSWNFPDSA

-753 ERFVTTVK
+753 DKFVNAIRNV
-761 NLDKGNSIPAYVK
+761 DKGSAVPAYIK
-774 AAMIQK
+774 AAMIEK
-780 VYKHIINGVIGNVKL
+780 VYKLIINGRIGETKL
-795 NQLGDE
+795 NQLGDDV
-801 TFLNADTPK
+801 FLSTDTPK
-810 NETFKFSA
+810 NSSYEFST
-818 GHSQAWYDLQR
+818 GHSQAWYELHQF
-829 YIYNE
+829 IYNDTKTPD
-834 SVSTEAY
+834 SY

-853 VMINSDNF
+853 VTINTDNYV
-861 MLNYTLYQSA
+861 LNYPLYQAA
-871 LKEIRKSG
+871 LKEVRKSG
-879 YKIEEADFNETENK
+879 YVLDENDINDTEK
-893 VKEKRE
+893 AVKDKRE
-899 IIEFTISVLSK
+899 IFELAQKVLSK
-910 IHRVVQE
+910 VHRVVEE
-917 ETELARS
+917 ETALARKN
-924 TAMEILSFFE
+924 AVDILSYFE

-947 RDLINDIQCFYS
+947 RDLINEIQNFYQ
-959 RCFSVGVNI
+959 RCFAVGINI
-968 SIVDDAKLK
+968 SIIDDVQIK
-977 KLKESAS
+977 KIKDSAS
-984 DIAKAMLILQ
+984 AIAKAMLILQ
-994 KDFSYEEDISVLYAF
+994 KDYSGEDDISVLYAF

-1015 AVKPLLD
+1015 VVLPFLE

-1027 SGDIDTVFDQK
+1027 NKDIDTAYEQMQ
-1038 KNEKESLTRKGN
+1038 NEKEALTRKGI
-1050 WNDSVDPRFKERQD
+1050 WNDNIDERFGQQQE
-1064 AFDSLLAELKEV
+1064 AFEVLCTEMQEV

>member
-1 MNTTIA
+1 MNTAIA
-7 KKRINQVLRID
+7 KKRISQVLRVD

-31 VPFRN
+31 VPFRK
-36 IVVSTKSGDQLEQ
+36 IVVATKSGDQFEE
-49 SSKSEEEI
+49 SYKSEEDI
-57 YKDIFNNEAT
+57 YRDIFNNNLT
-67 KNEHQ
+67 RNEHQ

-93 MLSTKEE
+93 MLSAKEE

-149 GKFKSTIYHQFI
+149 SKFKSTIYHQFI

-167 TNEVLGNIKRK
+167 TSEVLGNIKRK
-178 KLIALLNNSTFQER
+178 KLIALLNNSAFQER
-192 LMAPGG
+192 LMAAGG

-246 ANSLMEGDDEEFIQK
+246 ANSLMEGDDDEFIEK
-261 ITDYMNSFV
+261 ITAYMNSFV

-290 EIRQELKRKGKD
+290 EIRQEIKRKGKN

-331 NAVDNLCKLIS
+331 NAVDNLCKLVS

-392 LDSSSL
+392 LDSETL
-398 ETWVK
+398 DTWVK

-417 EHDHWDKFKLASGK
+417 DHDHWDKFKLASGK
-431 QISLFPFTQNAIIN
+431 QISLFPFTQNAVIN
-445 LYNAMSNYKTPRYI
+445 LYEAMSDHKTPRYI

-469 EVLHDK
+469 EVLHDI

-482 IGWRSSISEPV
+482 LGWHSSLPESV
-493 ENKIASIVQSLP
+493 ENRIGNIVQSTQIAQEL
-505 INPEIKADYRKRLV
+505 KADYRKRLV
-519 TFISFWTDKTLD
+519 AFMSFWTNKTLD
-531 VTDNGC
+531 VTSNGC
-537 VAGIKT
+537 IAGIKT
-543 KIFFELDFADFI
+543 KIFFELDFGEFVSKL
-555 TRLTNTAT
+555 TRTAT
-563 VKKASEPKPPVST
+563 VRKVADPVPVPDKTSVSQPT
-576 TAASASPSPAS
+576 
-587 PLSISP
+587 
-593 ASTINIT
+593 N
-600 DEIPVEPVTP
+600 DEVVEVTVEP
-610 VQPVKAV
+610 VQPVKPIV
-617 IKEQPVIDPKAQ
+617 KEQPKIDPKNQ
-629 KEYNDFKSNVMAWH
+629 KDYDSFRANVISWH
-643 HDGGNLL
+643 RDGGNLIR
-650 KFHRI
+650 FVPI
-655 RDVIIDFV
+655 RDQISNFV
-663 FDSINWQQEGVPLDS
+663 YDAINWQQEGIPLDS
-678 IYKFKNAAGTVVK
+678 RNRFKDSIGGRLV
-691 LLGFE
+691 GFE

-701 LDKCL
+701 LDRC
-706 IVFPATYETY
+706 IVVFEDTDETY

-725 LHLGNKSWNFPDSA
+725 LYLGNKSWNFPDSA

-753 ERFVTTVK
+753 DKFVNAIRNV
-761 NLDKGNSIPAYVK
+761 DKGSAVPAYIK
-774 AAMIQK
+774 AAMIEK
-780 VYKHIINGVIGNVKL
+780 VYKLIINGRIGETKL
-795 NQLGDE
+795 NQLGDDV
-801 TFLNADTPK
+801 FLSTDTPK
-810 NETFKFSA
+810 NSSYEFST
-818 GHSQAWYDLQR
+818 GHSQAWYELHQF
-829 YIYNE
+829 IYNDTKTPD
-834 SVSTEAY
+834 SY

-853 VMINSDNF
+853 VTINTDNYV
-861 MLNYTLYQSA
+861 LNYPLYQAA
-871 LKEIRKSG
+871 LKEVRKSG
-879 YKIEEADFNETENK
+879 YVLDENDINNTEK
-893 VKEKRE
+893 AVKDKRE
-899 IIEFTISVLSK
+899 IFELAQKVLSK
-910 IHRVVQE
+910 VHRVVEE
-917 ETELARS
+917 ETALARKN
-924 TAMEILSFFE
+924 AVDILSYFE

-947 RDLINDIQCFYS
+947 RDLINEIQNFYQ
-959 RCFSVGVNI
+959 RCFAVGINI
-968 SIVDDAKLK
+968 SIIDDVQIK
-977 KLKESAS
+977 KIKDSAS
-984 DIAKAMLILQ
+984 ALAKAMLILQ
-994 KDFSYEEDISVLYAF
+994 KDYSGEDDISVLYAF

-1015 AVKPLLD
+1015 VVLPFLE

-1027 SGDIDTVFDQK
+1027 NKDIDTAYEQMQ
-1038 KNEKESLTRKGN
+1038 NEKEALTRKGI
-1050 WNDSVDPRFKERQD
+1050 WNDNIDERFGQQQE
-1064 AFDSLLAELKEV
+1064 AFEVLCTEMQEV

>member
-1 MNTTIA
+1 MNTAIA
-7 KKRINQVLRID
+7 KKRISQVLRVD

-31 VPFRN
+31 VPFRK
-36 IVVSTKSGDQLEQ
+36 IVVATKSGDQFEE
-49 SSKSEEEI
+49 SYKSEEDI
-57 YKDIFNNEAT
+57 YRDIFNNDLT
-67 KNEHQ
+67 LNEHQ

-93 MLSTKEE
+93 MLSAKEE

-149 GKFKSTIYHQFI
+149 SKFKSTIYHQFI

-167 TNEVLGNIKRK
+167 TSEVLGNIKRK
-178 KLIALLNNSTFQER
+178 KLIALLNNSAFQER
-192 LMAPGG
+192 LMAAGG

-246 ANSLMEGDDEEFIQK
+246 ANSLMEGDDDEFIEK
-261 ITDYMNSFV
+261 ITAYMNSFV

-290 EIRQELKRKGKD
+290 EIRQEIKRKGKN

-392 LDSSSL
+392 LDS
-398 ETWVK
+398 ETLDAWVK

-417 EHDHWDKFKLASGK
+417 DHDHWDKFKLASGK
-431 QISLFPFTQNAIIN
+431 QISLFPFTQNAVIN
-445 LYNAMSNYKTPRYI
+445 LYEAMSDHKTPRYI

-469 EVLHDK
+469 EVLHDI

-482 IGWRSSISEPV
+482 LGWHSSLPESV
-493 ENKIASIVQSLP
+493 ENRIGNIVQSTQIAQEL
-505 INPEIKADYRKRLV
+505 KADYRKRLV
-519 TFISFWTDKTLD
+519 AFMSFWTNKTLD
-531 VTDNGC
+531 VTSNGC
-537 VAGIKT
+537 IAGIKT
-543 KIFFELDFADFI
+543 KIFFELDFGEFVSK
-555 TRLTNTAT
+555 LTSTAT
-563 VKKASEPKPPVST
+563 VRKVADPVPVPDKTSVSQPT
-576 TAASASPSPAS
+576 
-587 PLSISP
+587 
-593 ASTINIT
+593 N
-600 DEIPVEPVTP
+600 DEVVEVTVEPV
-610 VQPVKAV
+610 QPFKPIV
-617 IKEQPVIDPKAQ
+617 KEQPKIDPKNQ
-629 KEYNDFKSNVMAWH
+629 KDYDSFRANVISWH
-643 HDGGNLL
+643 RDGGNLIR
-650 KFHRI
+650 FVPI
-655 RDVIIDFV
+655 RDQISNFV
-663 FDSINWQQEGVPLDS
+663 YDAINWQQEGIPLDS
-678 IYKFKNAAGTVVK
+678 RNRFKDSIGGRLV
-691 LLGFE
+691 GFE

-701 LDKCL
+701 LDRC
-706 IVFPATYETY
+706 IVVFEDTDETY

-725 LHLGNKSWNFPDSA
+725 LYLGNKSWNFPDSA

-753 ERFVTTVK
+753 DKFVNAIRNV
-761 NLDKGNSIPAYVK
+761 DKGSAVPAYIK
-774 AAMIQK
+774 AAMIEK
-780 VYKHIINGVIGNVKL
+780 VYKLIINGRIGETKL
-795 NQLGDE
+795 NQLGDDV
-801 TFLNADTPK
+801 FLSTDTPK
-810 NETFKFSA
+810 NSSYEFST
-818 GHSQAWYDLQR
+818 GHSQAWYELHQF
-829 YIYNE
+829 IYNDTKTPD
-834 SVSTEAY
+834 SY

-853 VMINSDNF
+853 VTINTDNYV
-861 MLNYTLYQSA
+861 LNYPLYQAA
-871 LKEIRKSG
+871 LKEVRKSG
-879 YKIEEADFNETENK
+879 YVLDENDINDTEK
-893 VKEKRE
+893 AVKDKRE
-899 IIEFTISVLSK
+899 IFELAQKVLSK
-910 IHRVVQE
+910 VHRVVEE
-917 ETELARS
+917 ETALARKN
-924 TAMEILSFFE
+924 AVDILSYFE

-947 RDLINDIQCFYS
+947 RDLINEIQNFYQ
-959 RCFSVGVNI
+959 RCFAVGINI
-968 SIVDDAKLK
+968 SIIDDVQIK
-977 KLKESAS
+977 KIKDSAS
-984 DIAKAMLILQ
+984 AIAKAMLILQ
-994 KDFSYEEDISVLYAF
+994 KDYSGEDDISVLYAF

-1015 AVKPLLD
+1015 VVLPFLE

-1027 SGDIDTVFDQK
+1027 NKDIDTAYEQMQ
-1038 KNEKESLTRKGN
+1038 NEKEALTRKGI
-1050 WNDSVDPRFKERQD
+1050 WNDNIDERFGQQQE
-1064 AFDSLLAELKEV
+1064 AFEVLCTEMQEV

>member
-1 MNTTIA
+1 MNTAIA
-7 KKRINQVLRID
+7 KKRISQVLRVD

-31 VPFRN
+31 VPFRK
-36 IVVSTKSGDQLEQ
+36 IVVATKSGDQFEE
-49 SSKSEEEI
+49 SYKSEEDI
-57 YKDIFNNEAT
+57 YRDIFNNDLT
-67 KNEHQ
+67 RNEHQ

-93 MLSTKEE
+93 MLSAKEE

-149 GKFKSTIYHQFI
+149 SKFKSTIYHQFI

-167 TNEVLGNIKRK
+167 TSEVLGNIKRK
-178 KLIALLNNSTFQER
+178 KLIALLNNSAFQER
-192 LMAPGG
+192 LMAAGG

-246 ANSLMEGDDEEFIQK
+246 ANSLMEGDDDEFIEK
-261 ITDYMNSFV
+261 ITAYMNSFV

-290 EIRQELKRKGKD
+290 EIRQEIKRKGKN

-392 LDSSSL
+392 LDSETL
-398 ETWVK
+398 DTWVK

-417 EHDHWDKFKLASGK
+417 DHDHWDKFKLASGK
-431 QISLFPFTQNAIIN
+431 QISLFPFTQNAVIN
-445 LYNAMSNYKTPRYI
+445 LYEAMSDHKTPRYI

-469 EVLHDK
+469 EVLHDI

-482 IGWRSSISEPV
+482 LGWHSSLPESV
-493 ENKIASIVQSLP
+493 ENRIGNIVQSTQIAQEL
-505 INPEIKADYRKRLV
+505 KADYRKRLV
-519 TFISFWTDKTLD
+519 AFMSFWTNKTLD
-531 VTDNGC
+531 VTSNGC
-537 VAGIKT
+537 IAGIKT
-543 KIFFELDFADFI
+543 KIFFELDFGEFVSK
-555 TRLTNTAT
+555 LTSTAT
-563 VKKASEPKPPVST
+563 VRKVADPVPVPDKTSVSQPT
-576 TAASASPSPAS
+576 
-587 PLSISP
+587 
-593 ASTINIT
+593 N
-600 DEIPVEPVTP
+600 DEVVEVTVEP
-610 VQPVKAV
+610 VQPVKPIV
-617 IKEQPVIDPKAQ
+617 KEQPKIDPKNQ
-629 KEYNDFKSNVMAWH
+629 KDYDSFRANVISWH
-643 HDGGNLL
+643 RDGGNLIR
-650 KFHRI
+650 FVPI
-655 RDVIIDFV
+655 RDQISNFV
-663 FDSINWQQEGVPLDS
+663 YDAINWQQEGIPLDS
-678 IYKFKNAAGTVVK
+678 RNRFKDSIGGRLV
-691 LLGFE
+691 GFE

-701 LDKCL
+701 IDRCVV
-706 IVFPATYETY
+706 VFEDTDETY

-725 LHLGNKSWNFPDSA
+725 LYLGNKSWNFPDSA

-753 ERFVTTVK
+753 DKFVNAIK
-761 NLDKGNSIPAYVK
+761 NVDKGSAVPAYIK
-774 AAMIQK
+774 AAMIEK
-780 VYKHIINGVIGNVKL
+780 VYKLIINGRIGETKL

-801 TFLNADTPK
+801 TFLSADTSK
-810 NETFKFSA
+810 NVSSEFSV
-818 GHSQAWYDLQR
+818 GHSQAWYELHQFIFNDPKTPD
-829 YIYNE
+829 
-834 SVSTEAY
+834 SY

-853 VMINSDNF
+853 VSINTDNYV
-861 MLNYTLYQSA
+861 LNYPLYQAA
-871 LKEIRKSG
+871 LKEVRKSG
-879 YKIEEADFNETENK
+879 YVLDENDINDTEK
-893 VKEKRE
+893 AVKDKRE
-899 IIEFTISVLSK
+899 IFELAHKVLVK
-910 IHRVVQE
+910 VHRVVEE
-917 ETELARS
+917 ETALARKI
-924 TAMEILSFFE
+924 AMDILSYFD

-947 RDLINDIQCFYS
+947 RDIINEIQCFYQK
-959 RCFSVGVNI
+959 CFAVGINI
-968 SIVDDAKLK
+968 SIIDDAQFK
-977 KLKESAS
+977 KIKDSSSA
-984 DIAKAMLILQ
+984 IAKAMLILQ
-994 KDFSYEEDISVLYAF
+994 KDYSDEDDISVLYAF
-1009 SSNPIG
+1009 SSNSIG
-1015 AVKPLLD
+1015 VVLPFLE
-1022 MLRKA
+1022 MLKKVNK
-1027 SGDIDTVFDQK
+1027 DIDTAYEQMQ
-1038 KNEKESLTRKGN
+1038 NEKESLTRKGN
-1050 WNDSVDPRFKERQD
+1050 WNDNIDPRFEQQQE
-1064 AFDSLLAELKEV
+1064 AFEVLYAEMQEV

>member
-1 MNTTIA
+1 MNTAIA
-7 KKRINQVLRID
+7 KKRISQVLRVD

-31 VPFRN
+31 VPFRK
-36 IVVSTKSGDQLEQ
+36 IVVATKSGDQFEE
-49 SSKSEEEI
+49 SYKSEEDI
-57 YKDIFNNEAT
+57 YRDIFNNDLT
-67 KNEHQ
+67 RNEHQ

-93 MLSTKEE
+93 MLSAKEE

-149 GKFKSTIYHQFI
+149 SKFKSTIYHQFI

-167 TNEVLGNIKRK
+167 TSEVLGNIKRK
-178 KLIALLNNSTFQER
+178 KLIALLNNSVFQER
-192 LMAPGG
+192 LMATGG

-246 ANSLMEGDDEEFIQK
+246 ANSLMEGDDDEFIEK
-261 ITDYMNSFV
+261 ITAYMNSFV

-290 EIRQELKRKGKD
+290 EIRQEIKRKGKN

-392 LDSSSL
+392 LDSETL
-398 ETWVK
+398 DTWVK

-417 EHDHWDKFKLASGK
+417 DHDHWDKFKLASGK
-431 QISLFPFTQNAIIN
+431 QISLFPFTQNAVIN
-445 LYNAMSNYKTPRYI
+445 LYEAMSDHKTPRYI

-469 EVLHDK
+469 EVLHDI

-482 IGWRSSISEPV
+482 LGWHSSLPESV
-493 ENKIASIVQSLP
+493 ENRIGNIVQSTQIAQEL
-505 INPEIKADYRKRLV
+505 KADYRKRLV
-519 TFISFWTDKTLD
+519 AFMSFWTNKTLD
-531 VTDNGC
+531 VTSNGC
-537 VAGIKT
+537 IAGIKT
-543 KIFFELDFADFI
+543 KIFFELDFGEFVSK
-555 TRLTNTAT
+555 LTSTAT
-563 VKKASEPKPPVST
+563 VRKVVDPVPVPNKTSVSQPT
-576 TAASASPSPAS
+576 
-587 PLSISP
+587 
-593 ASTINIT
+593 N
-600 DEIPVEPVTP
+600 DEVVEVTVEPV
-610 VQPVKAV
+610 QPFKPIV
-617 IKEQPVIDPKAQ
+617 KEQPKIDPKNQ
-629 KEYNDFKSNVMAWH
+629 KDYDSFRANVISWH
-643 HDGGNLL
+643 RDGGNLIR
-650 KFHRI
+650 FVPI
-655 RDVIIDFV
+655 RDQISNFV
-663 FDSINWQQEGVPLDS
+663 YDAINWQQEGIPLDS
-678 IYKFKNAAGTVVK
+678 RNRFKDSIGGRLV
-691 LLGFE
+691 GFE

-701 LDKCL
+701 LDRC
-706 IVFPATYETY
+706 IVVFEDTDETY

-725 LHLGNKSWNFPDSA
+725 LYLGNKSWNFPDSA

-753 ERFVTTVK
+753 DKFVNAIRNV
-761 NLDKGNSIPAYVK
+761 DKGSAVPAYIK
-774 AAMIQK
+774 AAMIEK
-780 VYKHIINGVIGNVKL
+780 VYKLIINGRIGETKL
-795 NQLGDE
+795 NQLGDDV
-801 TFLNADTPK
+801 FLSTDTPK
-810 NETFKFSA
+810 NSSYEFST
-818 GHSQAWYDLQR
+818 GHSQAWYELHQF
-829 YIYNE
+829 IYNDTKTPD
-834 SVSTEAY
+834 SY

-853 VMINSDNF
+853 VTINTDNYV
-861 MLNYTLYQSA
+861 LNYPLYQAA
-871 LKEIRKSG
+871 LKEVRKSG
-879 YKIEEADFNETENK
+879 YVLDENDINDTEK
-893 VKEKRE
+893 AVKDKRE
-899 IIEFTISVLSK
+899 IFELAQKVLSK
-910 IHRVVQE
+910 VHRVVEE
-917 ETELARS
+917 ETALARKN
-924 TAMEILSFFE
+924 AVDILSYFE

-947 RDLINDIQCFYS
+947 RDLINEIQNFYQ
-959 RCFSVGVNI
+959 RCFAVGINI
-968 SIVDDAKLK
+968 SIIDDVQIK
-977 KLKESAS
+977 KIKDSAS
-984 DIAKAMLILQ
+984 AIAKAMLILQ
-994 KDFSYEEDISVLYAF
+994 KDYSGEDDISVLYAF

-1015 AVKPLLD
+1015 VVLPFLE
-1022 MLRKA
+1022 MLKKA
-1027 SGDIDTVFDQK
+1027 NKDIETAYDHMN
-1038 KNEKESLTRKGN
+1038 NEKETLTRKGN
-1050 WNDSVDPRFKERQD
+1050 WNDNVDPRFEQQQE
-1064 AFDSLLAELKEV
+1064 AFDSLYAELKEV

>member
-1 MNTTIA
+1 MNTAIA
-7 KKRINQVLRID
+7 KKRISQVLRVD

-31 VPFRN
+31 VPFRK
-36 IVVSTKSGDQLEQ
+36 IVVATKSGDQFEE
-49 SSKSEEEI
+49 SYKSEEDI
-57 YKDIFNNEAT
+57 YRDIFNNNLT
-67 KNEHQ
+67 RNEHQ

-93 MLSTKEE
+93 MLSAKEE

-149 GKFKSTIYHQFI
+149 SKFKSTIYHQFI

-167 TNEVLGNIKRK
+167 TSEVLGNIKRK
-178 KLIALLNNSTFQER
+178 KLIALLNNSAFQER
-192 LMAPGG
+192 LMAAGG

-246 ANSLMEGDDEEFIQK
+246 ANSLMEGDDDEFIEK
-261 ITDYMNSFV
+261 ITAYMNSFV

-290 EIRQELKRKGKD
+290 EIRQEIKRKGKN

-331 NAVDNLCKLIS
+331 NAVDNLCRLVS

-392 LDSSSL
+392 LDSETL
-398 ETWVK
+398 DTWVK

-417 EHDHWDKFKLASGK
+417 DHDHWDKFKLASGK
-431 QISLFPFTQNAIIN
+431 QISLFPFTQNAVIN
-445 LYNAMSNYKTPRYI
+445 LYEAMSDHKTPRYI

-469 EVLHDK
+469 EVLHDI

-482 IGWRSSISEPV
+482 LGWHSSFPESV
-493 ENKIASIVQSLP
+493 ENRIGNIVQSTQIAQEL
-505 INPEIKADYRKRLV
+505 KADYRKRLV
-519 TFISFWTDKTLD
+519 AFMSFWTNKTLD
-531 VTDNGC
+531 VTSNGC
-537 VAGIKT
+537 IAGIKT
-543 KIFFELDFADFI
+543 KIFFELDFGEFVSKL
-555 TRLTNTAT
+555 TRTAT
-563 VKKASEPKPPVST
+563 VRKVADPVPVPDKTSVSQPT
-576 TAASASPSPAS
+576 
-587 PLSISP
+587 
-593 ASTINIT
+593 N
-600 DEIPVEPVTP
+600 DEVVEVTVEP
-610 VQPVKAV
+610 VQPVKPIV
-617 IKEQPVIDPKAQ
+617 KEQPKIDPKSQ
-629 KEYNDFKSNVMAWH
+629 KDYDSFRANVISWH
-643 HDGGNLL
+643 RDGGNLIR
-650 KFHRI
+650 FVPI
-655 RDVIIDFV
+655 RDQISNFV
-663 FDSINWQQEGVPLDS
+663 YDAINWQQEGIPLDS
-678 IYKFKNAAGTVVK
+678 RNRFKDSIGGRLV
-691 LLGFE
+691 GFE

-701 LDKCL
+701 LDRC
-706 IVFPATYETY
+706 IVVFEDTDETY

-725 LHLGNKSWNFPDSA
+725 LYLGNKSWNFPDSA

-753 ERFVTTVK
+753 DKFVNAIRNV
-761 NLDKGNSIPAYVK
+761 DKGSAVPAYIK
-774 AAMIQK
+774 AAMIEK
-780 VYKHIINGVIGNVKL
+780 VYKLIINGRIGETKL
-795 NQLGDE
+795 NQLGDDV
-801 TFLNADTPK
+801 FLSTDTPK
-810 NETFKFSA
+810 NSSYEFST
-818 GHSQAWYDLQR
+818 GHSQAWYELHQF
-829 YIYNE
+829 IYNDTKTPD
-834 SVSTEAY
+834 SY

-853 VMINSDNF
+853 VTINTDNYV
-861 MLNYTLYQSA
+861 LNYPLYQAA
-871 LKEIRKSG
+871 LKEVRKSG
-879 YKIEEADFNETENK
+879 YVLDENDINDTEK
-893 VKEKRE
+893 AVKDKRE
-899 IIEFTISVLSK
+899 IFELAQKVLSK
-910 IHRVVQE
+910 VHRVVEE
-917 ETELARS
+917 ETALARKN
-924 TAMEILSFFE
+924 AVDILSYFE

-947 RDLINDIQCFYS
+947 RDLINEIQNFYQ
-959 RCFSVGVNI
+959 RCFAVGINI
-968 SIVDDAKLK
+968 SIIDDVQIK
-977 KLKESAS
+977 KIKDSAS
-984 DIAKAMLILQ
+984 ALAKAMLILQ
-994 KDFSYEEDISVLYAF
+994 KDYSGEDDISVLYAF

-1015 AVKPLLD
+1015 VVLPFLE

-1027 SGDIDTVFDQK
+1027 NKDIDTAYEQMQ
-1038 KNEKESLTRKGN
+1038 NEKEALTRKGI
-1050 WNDSVDPRFKERQD
+1050 WNDNIDERFGQQQE
-1064 AFDSLLAELKEV
+1064 AFEVLCTEMQEV

>member
-1 MNTTIA
+1 MNTAIA
-7 KKRINQVLRID
+7 KRRISQVLRVD

-31 VPFRN
+31 VPFRK
-36 IVVSTKSGDQLEQ
+36 IVVATKTGDQFEETY
-49 SSKSEEEI
+49 KSEEDI
-57 YKDIFNNEAT
+57 YRDIFDNDLT
-67 KNEHQ
+67 RNEHQ

-93 MLSTKEE
+93 MLSAKEE
-100 KDDVVLLIR
+100 NDDVVLLIR

-149 GKFKSTIYHQFI
+149 SKFKSTIYHQFI

-167 TNEVLGNIKRK
+167 TSEVLGNIKRK

-192 LMAPGG
+192 LMAAGG

-212 VDLDLIAQFS
+212 VDLDLIAQFYKS
-222 KADLTLDIDF
+222 DLTLDIDF

-246 ANSLMEGDDEEFIQK
+246 ANSLLEGDDDEFIEK
-261 ITDYMNSFV
+261 ITAYMNSFV

-290 EIRQELKRKGKD
+290 EIRQEIKRKGKN

-392 LDSSSL
+392 LDSETL
-398 ETWVK
+398 DTWVK

-417 EHDHWDKFKLASGK
+417 DHDHWDKFKLASGK
-431 QISLFPFTQNAIIN
+431 QISLFPFTQNAVIN
-445 LYNAMSNYKTPRYI
+445 LYEAMSDHKTPRYI

-469 EVLHDK
+469 EVLHDI

-482 IGWRSSISEPV
+482 LGWHSSLPESV
-493 ENKIASIVQSLP
+493 ENRIGNIVQSTQIAQEL
-505 INPEIKADYRKRLV
+505 KADYRKRLV
-519 TFISFWTDKTLD
+519 AFMSFWTNKTLD
-531 VTDNGC
+531 VTSNGC
-537 VAGIKT
+537 IAGIKT
-543 KIFFELDFADFI
+543 KIFFELDFGEFVSK
-555 TRLTNTAT
+555 LTSTAT
-563 VKKASEPKPPVST
+563 VRKVADPVPVPDKTSVSQPT
-576 TAASASPSPAS
+576 
-587 PLSISP
+587 
-593 ASTINIT
+593 N
-600 DEIPVEPVTP
+600 DEVVEVTVEP
-610 VQPVKAV
+610 VQPVKPIV
-617 IKEQPVIDPKAQ
+617 KEQPKIDPKNQ
-629 KEYNDFKSNVMAWH
+629 KDYDSFRANVISWH
-643 HDGGNLL
+643 RDGGNLIR
-650 KFHRI
+650 FVPI
-655 RDVIIDFV
+655 RDQISNFV
-663 FDSINWQQEGVPLDS
+663 YDAINWQQEGIPLDS
-678 IYKFKNAAGTVVK
+678 KNRFKDSIGGRLV
-691 LLGFE
+691 GFE

-701 LDKCL
+701 LDRC
-706 IVFPATYETY
+706 IVVFEDTDETY

-725 LHLGNKSWNFPDSA
+725 LYLGNKSWNFPDSA
-739 SAIYFATSWLQRNK
+739 SAVYFATSWLQRNK
-753 ERFVTTVK
+753 DKFVSVIK
-761 NLDKGNSIPAYVK
+761 NVDKGSAVPAYIK
-774 AAMIQK
+774 AAMIEK
-780 VYKHIINGVIGNVKL
+780 VYKLIINGRIGETKL

-801 TFLNADTPK
+801 IFLNTDTPK
-810 NETFKFSA
+810 NDSYEFST
-818 GHSQAWYDLQR
+818 GHSQAWYELHQFIFNDPKTPD
-829 YIYNE
+829 
-834 SVSTEAY
+834 SY

-853 VMINSDNF
+853 VTINTDNYV
-861 MLNYTLYQSA
+861 LNYSLYQAA
-871 LKEIRKSG
+871 LKEVHKSG
-879 YKIEEADFNETENK
+879 YVLDENDINDTEK
-893 VKEKRE
+893 AVKDKRE
-899 IIEFTISVLSK
+899 IFELAQKVLSK
-910 IHRVVQE
+910 VHRVVEE
-917 ETELARS
+917 ETALARKN
-924 TAMEILSFFE
+924 AVDILDYFE

-947 RDLINDIQCFYS
+947 RDLVNEIQSFYQ
-959 RCFSVGVNI
+959 RCFAVGINI
-968 SIVDDAKLK
+968 SIIDDAQIK
-977 KLKESAS
+977 KIKDSAS
-984 DIAKAMLILQ
+984 AIAKAMLILQ
-994 KDFSYEEDISVLYAF
+994 KDYSVEDDVSVLYAF

-1015 AVKPLLD
+1015 VVLPFLE

-1027 SGDIDTVFDQK
+1027 NKDIDTAYEQMQ
-1038 KNEKESLTRKGN
+1038 NEKEALTRKGI
-1050 WNDSVDPRFKERQD
+1050 WNDNIDERFGQQQE
-1064 AFDSLLAELKEV
+1064 AFEVLCTEMQEV

>member
-1 MNTTIA
+1 MNTAIA
-7 KKRINQVLRID
+7 KKRISQVLRID

-31 VPFRN
+31 VPFRK
-36 IVVSTKSGDQLEQ
+36 IVVGTKSGDRFEETY
-49 SSKSEEEI
+49 KSEEDI
-57 YKDIFNNEAT
+57 YRDIFNNAFT
-67 KNEHQ
+67 RNDHQ

-93 MLSTKEE
+93 MLSAKEE

-149 GKFKSTIYHQFI
+149 SKFKSTIYHQFI

-167 TNEVLGNIKRK
+167 TSEVLGNIKRK
-178 KLIALLNNSTFQER
+178 KLIALLNNSVFQER
-192 LMAPGG
+192 LMAAGG

-205 KITSSSG
+205 KITNSSSN

-246 ANSLMEGDDEEFIQK
+246 ANSLMEGDDDEFIEK
-261 ITDYMNSFV
+261 ITAYMNSFV

-290 EIRQELKRKGKD
+290 EIRQELKRKGKN

-368 NDGVIGENKSDL
+368 HDGIIGENKSDL

-392 LDSSSL
+392 LSNESL
-398 ETWVK
+398 DEWVR
-403 NGAYSEDMPVHEDK
+403 NGAYSEDMPVHEDND
-417 EHDHWDKFKLASGK
+417 HDHWDKFKLASGK

-445 LYNAMSNYKTPRYI
+445 LYDAMSDHKTPRYI
-459 LRDIVEPAVN
+459 LRDIVEPAIN
-469 EVLHDK
+469 EILHDA

-482 IGWRSSISEPV
+482 LGWNSSLPEFV
-493 ENKIASIVQSLP
+493 ENRIGNIVQSTQ
-505 INPEIKADYRKRLV
+505 IAQEQKADYRKRLV
-519 TFISFWTDKTLD
+519 AFMSFWTNKTLD
-531 VTDNGC
+531 VTSNGC
-537 VAGIKT
+537 IAGIKT
-543 KIFFELDFADFI
+543 KIFLELNFGDFVSK
-555 TRLTNTAT
+555 LTSTTT
-563 VKKASEPKPPVST
+563 VKKVDDYASTQIKT
-576 TAASASPSPAS
+576 ASAGTSDTGA
-587 PLSISP
+587 
-593 ASTINIT
+593 
-600 DEIPVEPVTP
+600 VELTFDPEPP
-610 VQPVKAV
+610 VQPVKPIV
-617 IKEQPVIDPKAQ
+617 KEQPKIDPKNQ
-629 KEYNDFKSNVMAWH
+629 KDYDSFRANVVAWH
-643 HDGGNLL
+643 RDGGNLIR
-650 KFHRI
+650 FVPI
-655 RDVIIDFV
+655 RDQISNFV
-663 FDSINWQQEGVPLDS
+663 YDAINWQQEGIPLDS
-678 IYKFKNAAGTVVK
+678 KNRFKDSVGGRLV
-691 LLGFE
+691 GFE

-701 LDKCL
+701 VDRC
-706 IVFPATYETY
+706 IVVFDDTDETY

-725 LHLGNKSWNFPDSA
+725 LYLGNKSWNFPDAA

-753 ERFVTTVK
+753 DKFVNAIK
-761 NLDKGNSIPAYVK
+761 NVDKGAAIPAYIK
-774 AAMIQK
+774 AAMIGK
-780 VYKHIINGVIGNVKL
+780 VYKLILNGRIGDAKL
-795 NQLGDE
+795 NHLGDE
-801 TFLNADTPK
+801 TFLNVDTPK
-810 NETFKFSA
+810 NSDYEFSF
-818 GHSQAWYDLQR
+818 GHSQAWYELHQF
-829 YIYNE
+829 IYNAPK
-834 SVSTEAY
+834 TPDTY

-853 VMINSDNF
+853 VTINTDSYV
-861 MLNYTLYQSA
+861 LNYPLYQAA

-879 YKIEEADFNETENK
+879 YVLDEDDINDTERA
-893 VKEKRE
+893 VKDKRE
-899 IIEFTISVLSK
+899 VFELTQKVLAK
-910 IHRVVQE
+910 VHRVVEE
-917 ETELARS
+917 ETTLAHKN
-924 TAMEILSFFE
+924 AIDFLSFFE

-947 RDLINDIQCFYS
+947 RDLINDIQSFYQK
-959 RCFSVGVNI
+959 CYAVGINI
-968 SIVDDAKLK
+968 SMIEDAKLK
-977 KLKESAS
+977 SFKDSAS
-984 DIAKAMLILQ
+984 EIAKAMVLLQ
-994 KDFSYEEDISVLYAF
+994 KDYSDEDDVSILYAF

-1015 AVKPLLD
+1015 VVLPFLE

-1027 SGDIDTVFDQK
+1027 NKDIDTANEQMRS
-1038 KNEKESLTRKGN
+1038 EKESLTRKGN
-1050 WNDSVDPRFKERQD
+1050 WNDNVDPRFEQQQE
-1064 AFDSLLAELKEV
+1064 AFEALLAELKEL

>member
-1 MNTTIA
+1 MNTAIA
-7 KKRINQVLRID
+7 KKRISQVLRVD
-18 SIDSTDS
+18 SIDCTDS

-31 VPFRN
+31 VPFRK
-36 IVVSTKSGDQLEQ
+36 IVVATKSGDQFEE
-49 SSKSEEEI
+49 SYKSEEDI
-57 YKDIFNNEAT
+57 YRDIFNNDLT
-67 KNEHQ
+67 RNEHQ

-93 MLSTKEE
+93 MLSAKEE

-149 GKFKSTIYHQFI
+149 SKFKSTIYHQFI

-167 TNEVLGNIKRK
+167 TSEVLGNIKRK
-178 KLIALLNNSTFQER
+178 KLIALLNNSAFQER
-192 LMAPGG
+192 LMAAGG

-246 ANSLMEGDDEEFIQK
+246 ANSLMEGDDDEFIEK
-261 ITDYMNSFV
+261 ITAYMNSFV

-290 EIRQELKRKGKD
+290 EIRQEIKRKGKN

-368 NDGVIGENKSDL
+368 NDGIIGENKSDL
-380 VQFVAKYLNAIS
+380 VQFVSKYLNAIS
-392 LDSSSL
+392 LDSETL
-398 ETWVK
+398 DTWVK

-431 QISLFPFTQNAIIN
+431 QISLFPFTQNAVIN
-445 LYNAMSNYKTPRYI
+445 LYEAMSDHKTPRYI

-469 EVLHDK
+469 EVLHDI

-482 IGWRSSISEPV
+482 LGWHSSLPESV
-493 ENKIASIVQSLP
+493 ENRIGNIVQSTQIAQEL
-505 INPEIKADYRKRLV
+505 KADYRKRLV
-519 TFISFWTDKTLD
+519 AFMSFWTNKTLD
-531 VTDNGC
+531 VTSNSC
-537 VAGIKT
+537 IAGIKT
-543 KIFFELDFADFI
+543 KIFFELDFGEFVSK
-555 TRLTNTAT
+555 LTSTAT
-563 VKKASEPKPPVST
+563 VRKVADPVPVPDKTSVSQPT
-576 TAASASPSPAS
+576 
-587 PLSISP
+587 
-593 ASTINIT
+593 N
-600 DEIPVEPVTP
+600 DEVVEVTVEPV
-610 VQPVKAV
+610 QPFKPIV
-617 IKEQPVIDPKAQ
+617 KEQPKIDPKNQ
-629 KEYNDFKSNVMAWH
+629 KDYDSFRANVISWH
-643 HDGGNLL
+643 RDGGNLIR
-650 KFHRI
+650 FVPI
-655 RDVIIDFV
+655 RDQISNFV
-663 FDSINWQQEGVPLDS
+663 YDAINWQQEGIPLDS
-678 IYKFKNAAGTVVK
+678 RNRFKESIGGRLV
-691 LLGFE
+691 GFE

-701 LDKCL
+701 LDRC
-706 IVFPATYETY
+706 IVVFEDTDETY

-725 LHLGNKSWNFPDSA
+725 LYLGNKSWNFPDSA

-753 ERFVTTVK
+753 DKFVNAIRNV
-761 NLDKGNSIPAYVK
+761 DKGSAVPAYIK
-774 AAMIQK
+774 AAMIEK
-780 VYKHIINGVIGNVKL
+780 VYKLIINGRIGETKL
-795 NQLGDE
+795 NQLGDDV
-801 TFLNADTPK
+801 FLSTDTPK
-810 NETFKFSA
+810 NSSYEFST
-818 GHSQAWYDLQR
+818 GHSQAWYELHQF
-829 YIYNE
+829 IYNDTKTPD
-834 SVSTEAY
+834 SY

-853 VMINSDNF
+853 VTINTDNYV
-861 MLNYTLYQSA
+861 LNYPLYQAA
-871 LKEIRKSG
+871 LKEVRKSG
-879 YKIEEADFNETENK
+879 YVLDENDINDTEK
-893 VKEKRE
+893 AVKDKRE
-899 IIEFTISVLSK
+899 IFELAQKVLSK
-910 IHRVVQE
+910 VHRVVEE
-917 ETELARS
+917 ETALARKN
-924 TAMEILSFFE
+924 AVDILSYFE

-947 RDLINDIQCFYS
+947 RDIINEIQSFYQ
-959 RCFSVGVNI
+959 RCFAVGINI
-968 SIVDDAKLK
+968 SIIDDAQIK
-977 KLKESAS
+977 KIKDSAS
-984 DIAKAMLILQ
+984 AIAKAMLILQ
-994 KDFSYEEDISVLYAF
+994 KDYSDEDDISVLYAF

-1015 AVKPLLD
+1015 VVLPFLE

-1027 SGDIDTVFDQK
+1027 NKDIDTAYEQMQ
-1038 KNEKESLTRKGN
+1038 NEKESLTRKGN
-1050 WNDSVDPRFKERQD
+1050 WNDNVDPRFEQQQE
-1064 AFDSLLAELKEV
+1064 AFEALYAEIKEV